1 MASLYL
7 TSPPGYLFKFPP
19 DELPFAIPPPSD
31 EPSIR
36 APFRIPAHIYQGA
49 LDPKVPL
56 TFAIC
61 YITIV
66 LSLNTFNRSRGWKPW
81 WIARTRVFTPLVAFH
96 NLLLAVYSG
105 ITFVAMTRAIYQ
117 TWPVMDLNVTPADI
131 ADALCKINGPRGL
144 GDAVTY
150 NATQNVWS
158 SKNSIIKLA
167 SSLPDST
174 DVGRLWNEG
183 LAFWGW
189 FFYLSKFYEVLD
201 TLVILAR
208 GKRSPTLQTYHHAGA
223 MLCMWAGMRYMSPP
237 IWMFCFI
244 NSFIHTL
251 MYIYFTLATLG
262 VKVPKAI
269 KQTLT
274 TMQITQFL
282 FGASFAA
289 IHLFI
294 RYDVPVTTAY
304 KVLSPI
310 SSASSAASSVVS
322 SLIHEAPSSVSAAIA
337 SATASPA
344 LGAVLKRLLL
354 RAAGGEGP
362 AENVR
367 DSWNHVLPA
376 VSSAS
381 SSASSAAAA
390 VTSSA
395 PKFREETHY
404 KTSFATVDCIDT
416 TGQSF
421 AIWLNIFYLAPLT
434 FLFVRFFVK
443 AYITGTLNKGKPNR
457 RTSFTEATHRAVEN
471 VRREADNAGNAL
483 ERRLSEQVSRDVAA
497 VREGRF
503 DLNTKGG
510 SDGKKTTTKPV
521 DIGTSKPNTLADSK
535 PHLSPESAI
544 DDGSDDE
551 NKSEMESSV
560 GGSMPNSPEKKKKKR
575 NRNKK
580 KHDAA
585 HAGEQG
591 TASFA
596 EVAKE
601 EK

>member
-1 MASLYL
+1 MASVYL
-7 TSPPGYLFKFPP
+7 TSPPSYLFKFPP
-19 DELPFAIPPPSD
+19 DPHPYAIPPPSD

-36 APFRIPAHIYQGA
+36 APFRIPREIYQGA
-49 LDPKVPL
+49 LQPKVPL

-66 LSLNTFNRSRGWKPW
+66 LSLNAYNRSRGWKPW
-81 WIARTRVFTPLVAFH
+81 WIARTKAFTPLVAFH
-96 NLLLAVYSG
+96 NLTLAIYSG
-105 ITFVAMTRAIYQ
+105 ITFAAMCHALYN
-117 TWPVMDLNVTPADI
+117 TWPVMDYNTTPADI

-167 SSLPDST
+167 SGLPDST

-223 MLCMWAGMRYMSPP
+223 MLCMWAGIRYMSPP

-262 VKVPKAI
+262 IKVPMGI

-274 TMQITQFL
+274 TMQIAQFL
-282 FGASFAA
+282 FGATFAA
-289 IHLFI
+289 FHLFI
-294 RYDVPVTTAY
+294 QYDIPVTTAY
-304 KVLSPI
+304 KILSPV
-310 SSASSAASSVVS
+310 SSVASAASSVVS
-322 SLIHEAPSSVSAAIA
+322 SLVHEAPSSVSSAVA

-367 DSWNHVLPA
+367 DSYDHLIPGVSSA
-376 VSSAS
+376 HSSAS
-381 SSASSAAAA
+381 SAASSAAAA

-395 PKFREETHY
+395 QQYKEETRY
-404 KTSFATVDCIDT
+404 KSSIATVDCIDT

-434 FLFVRFFVK
+434 FLFLRFFVK

-457 RTSFTEATHRAVEN
+457 RTSFTEAASRAAAD
-471 VRREADNAGNAL
+471 VRRETDNAGKEV
-483 ERRLSEQVSRDVAA
+483 ERRLSEQVARDVSA

-503 DLNTKGG
+503 DMGTKKG
-510 SDGKKTTTKPV
+510 SDNKKSDSNAGAEKPK
-521 DIGTSKPNTLADSK
+521 DLSQSQSN
-535 PHLSPESAI
+535 LSPESAI
-544 DDGSDDE
+544 QDE
-551 NKSEMESSV
+551 SGDEGTSELDNSIS
-560 GGSMPNSPEKKKKKR
+560 GSMPNTPEKKKKKR
-575 NRNKK
+575 NKHKK
-580 KHDAA
+580 KNHDAQ

-591 TASFA
+591 VASFA
-596 EVAKE
+596 DVTKE
-601 EK
+601 